1 VNDLQGDIRGRALW
15 VLFGCLVCQTG
26 LGFGYAFAPL
36 APDLLAEFGWSRAA
50 LASARAP
57 QIWVIALASP
67 AVGLLTARFGARAVL
82 ASSAL
87 ILGAAFAGVAA
98 MQAWWQ
104 FALLW
109 GAVGLGVA
117 GLGDIAVG
125 SVVTR
130 WVVRGRGLAL
140 GFVYTGSN
148 LGGFVATRAVAA
160 VADHTSWRVAILCLS
175 AAAVGL
181 LLPAALFAVRE
192 RGAGVVAR
200 AAAREGPGLPPDRDL
215 DVRAALRTR
224 SFWAIAISLVSFW
237 IYLLALLEHLV
248 LFLVDHG
255 MPRDEAAG
263 HLSNAIFL
271 GIFSKVAFGALSD
284 RLSPRVALLLDFGLL
299 AASSGL
305 LLLLPDPTL
314 IWLFV
319 GVFGFSYAARDVV
332 TPLIVAHC
340 FGVRHLAQIYGVL
353 MVSFLPGGT
362 FGPIF
367 AGWVHD
373 RTGSYDA
380 AFATFAL
387 LNALSFAAL
396 ALVRVERR
404 ARTPLPA

>member
-36 APDLLAEFGWSRAA
+36 APDLLAEFGWSRAT

-87 ILGAAFAGVAA
+87 VLGAAFAGVAA

-125 SVVTR
+125 
-130 WVVRGRGLAL
+130 
-140 GFVYTGSN
+140 F
-148 LGGFVATRAVAA
+148 ATRAVAA
-160 VADHTSWRVAILCLS
+160 VADDTSWRVAVLCLS
-175 AAAVGL
+175 AAAVGIL
-181 LLPAALFAVRE
+181 FPAALFAVRD
-192 RGAGVVAR
+192 RGIAGVAR
-200 AAAREGPGLPPDRDL
+200 AAAGEGPGLPPDRDL

-224 SFWAIAISLVSFW
+224 SFWAIAFGLVSFW

-248 LFLVDHG
+248 LFMVDHG

-284 RLSPRVALLLDFGLL
+284 RLSPRIALLLDFGLL

-314 IWLFV
+314 VWLFV
-319 GVFGFSYAARDVV
+319 GIFGFSYAARDVV

-353 MVSFLPGGT
+353 MLSFLPGGT
-362 FGPIF
+362 LGPIF

-373 RTGSYDA
+373 RTGSYES
-380 AFATFAL
+380 AFATFAV

-404 ARTPLPA
+404 ARAPLSA

>member
-1 VNDLQGDIRGRALW
+1 VNGLPSDIRGRALW
-15 VLFGCLVCQTG
+15 VLLGCLVCQTG
-26 LGFGYAFAPL
+26 VGFGYAFAPI
-36 APDLLAEFGWSRAA
+36 APDLLAEFDWTRAA

-67 AVGLLTARFGARAVL
+67 GVGWLTARFGARTVL
-82 ASSAL
+82 AISAL
-87 ILGAAFAGVAA
+87 VLGTAFAGVSA

-109 GAVGLGVA
+109 GVVGLGVV

-140 GFVYTGSN
+140 GLVYTGSN
-148 LGGFVATRAVAA
+148 LGGFFATRAVAA
-160 VADHTSWRVAILCLS
+160 VADHTSWRVAMLCLS
-175 AAAVGL
+175 AAAVGVLFPVAL
-181 LLPAALFAVRE
+181 LAVRD
-192 RGAGVVAR
+192 RGASVATRER
-200 AAAREGPGLPPDRDL
+200 AGEGPDLAPDRDL

-224 SFWAIAISLVSFW
+224 SFWAIAISLLSFW

-271 GIFSKVAFGALSD
+271 GIFSKVAFGGLAD
-284 RLSPRVALLLDFGLL
+284 RLSPRVAVLIDFGLL
-299 AASSGL
+299 AASSGV
-305 LLLLPDPTL
+305 LLLLPDPRL
-314 IWLFV
+314 IWIFV
-319 GVFGFSYAARDVV
+319 GIFGFSYAARDVV

-353 MVSFLPGGT
+353 MLTILPGGT

-380 AFATFAL
+380 AFVTFAL
-387 LNALSFAAL
+387 LNAFSVAAL

-404 ARTPLPA
+404 ARPPIPT

>member
-1 VNDLQGDIRGRALW
+1 VQDLLGDIRGRALW
-15 VLFGCLVCQTG
+15 VLLGCLVCQMG
-26 LGFGYAFAPL
+26 LGFGYAFAPI
-36 APDLLAEFGWSRAA
+36 APDLLAEFGWTRAA

-57 QIWVIALASP
+57 QVWVIALASP
-67 AVGLLTARFGARAVL
+67 AVGLLTARYGARAVL
-82 ASSAL
+82 ASSAS
-87 ILGAAFAGVAA
+87 ILAAAFAGVAA

-109 GAVGLGVA
+109 GVVGLGVA

-140 GFVYTGSN
+140 GIVYTGSN
-148 LGGFVATRAVAA
+148 LGGFAATRAVAA
-160 VADHTSWRVAILCLS
+160 VADQTSWRVAMLCLAG
-175 AAAVGL
+175 AAIGI

-192 RGAGVVAR
+192 RGAGVSEP
-200 AAAREGPGLPPDRDL
+200 AAAGGHPGLAPDREL
-215 DVRAALRTR
+215 DVRSALRTR
-224 SFWAIAISLVSFW
+224 SFWAIAISLTSFW
-237 IYLLALLEHLV
+237 IYLLAILEHLV

-255 MPRDEAAG
+255 MPRDAAAG

-271 GIFSKVAFGALSD
+271 GIFSKVAFGALAD
-284 RLSPRVALLLDFGLL
+284 RLSPRVAVLLDFGLL
-299 AASSGL
+299 AASSAL

-314 IWLFV
+314 VWLFV
-319 GVFGFSYAARDVV
+319 AIFGFSYAARDVV

-353 MVSFLPGGT
+353 MLSFLPGGT

-380 AFATFAL
+380 AFATFAA
-387 LNALSFAAL
+387 LNLLSFAAL

-404 ARTPLPA
+404 PLAARPA